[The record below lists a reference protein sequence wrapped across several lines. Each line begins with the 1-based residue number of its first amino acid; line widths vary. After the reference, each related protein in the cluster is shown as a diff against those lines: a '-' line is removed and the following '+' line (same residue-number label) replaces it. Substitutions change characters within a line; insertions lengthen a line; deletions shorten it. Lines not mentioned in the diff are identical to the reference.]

1 MPRFSSVRAGKP
13 WSTRRSMAFSA
24 PIKPADAK
32 VIFDYLSK
40 NYGSGV

>member
-1 MPRFSSVRAGKP
+1 MVNK
-13 WSTRRSMAFSA
+13 TINAFSA

-40 NYGSGV
+40 NHGSGV